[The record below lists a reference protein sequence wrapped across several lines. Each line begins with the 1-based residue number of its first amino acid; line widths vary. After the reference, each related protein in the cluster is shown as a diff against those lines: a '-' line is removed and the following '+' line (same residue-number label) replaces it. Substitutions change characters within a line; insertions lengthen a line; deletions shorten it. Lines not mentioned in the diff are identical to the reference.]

1 MAINSR
7 QLFNSLL
14 LFFPSKQLLNNN
26 GLYDANVKVS
36 VKGSVLLHTSVYMA
50 DKYLCKYKALL
61 EKVAVRSEIL
71 HTIFCSH
78 SRNLI
83 LYFIQMKE
91 KLFKTYFKI
100 PLKSKYILMLKCV

>member
-7 QLFNSLL
+7 QLFNYLL

-36 VKGSVLLHTSVYMA
+36 VKGSVLLHTSVYTA
-50 DKYLCKYKALL
+50 DKYLCEYKVLL

-71 HTIFCSH
+71 HTIFFLS
-78 SRNLI
+78 
-83 LYFIQMKE
+83 FE
-91 KLFKTYFKI
+91 KSYVIFYSNEGEVI
-100 PLKSKYILMLKCV
+100 